1 MTQRRRNN
9 KNQEKSKKNGK
20 IMRCT
25 LLTRPVFEED
35 TCNEFI
41 KNINKE
47 ADSNCRNCRHSF
59 WYNINYNI
67 NFF

>member
-1 MTQRRRNN
+1 MNQRRRKNQ
-9 KNQEKSKKNGK
+9 NQEKSKKNGK
-20 IMRCT
+20 IMRCN

-35 TCNEFI
+35 TCQQFI

-59 WYNINYNI
+59 
-67 NFF
+67 